1 MLEWILIIA
10 VLAAIFYAKDLPAL
24 RNKAIEVGN
33 QLLEKAK
40 EKKEQ
45 LAEKQKEN
53 KEENKDKK

>member
-24 RNKAIEVGN
+24 RNKALEIGCE
-33 QLLEKAK
+33 LLQKAK

-53 KEENKDKK
+53 NEEK

>member
-24 RNKAIEVGN
+24 RKKALDIGSD
-33 QLLEKAK
+33 LLQKAK

-45 LAEKQKEN
+45 LAEKQKEEN
-53 KEENKDKK
+53 KEEK